1 MKPKMRTLQLS
12 PQDLLLYPSH
22 WPQELSAL
30 VLAMSCM
37 KESKTNLHRWVATNL
52 QAAMMVL
59 KVVRELEV
67 LRVHSAWL
75 ALGSAAMSSKTLAL
89 AAIHSRIA
97 FVIPCSSRS
106 STIDVS
112 VILIELV

>member
-1 MKPKMRTLQLS
+1 M
-12 PQDLLLYPSH
+12 
-22 WPQELSAL
+22 
-30 VLAMSCM
+30 
-37 KESKTNLHRWVATNL
+37 
-52 QAAMMVL
+52 
-59 KVVRELEV
+59 
-67 LRVHSAWL
+67 HSAWL